1 MMKIRLKMN
10 ITKTKVMVV
19 DNTLTNVN
27 NVLIE
32 NVKGYIIP
40 GTTVTTLN
48 PIGKVKC
55 MLKIYTVTLLQMCAC
70 IHVHH
75 PNVEEIIQGVRC

>member
-1 MMKIRLKMN
+1 MLQELSDESRKIRLKMN

-40 GTTVTTLN
+40 GMYNSHNTTSYRKSEMYVKN
-48 PIGKVKC
+48 IYCHPIANV
-55 MLKIYTVTLLQMCAC
+55 YMC
-70 IHVHH
+70 VSS
-75 PNVEEIIQGVRC
+75 